1 MNEKKKYIHFLVP
14 ELLLKEFDK
23 AIFGKYENRTA
34 SVHEA
39 MRRLIKEA

>member
-23 AIFGKYENRTA
+23 AILGKYEKRA
-34 SVHEA
+34 EAIREA
-39 MRRLIKEA
+39 MRLLIKEI